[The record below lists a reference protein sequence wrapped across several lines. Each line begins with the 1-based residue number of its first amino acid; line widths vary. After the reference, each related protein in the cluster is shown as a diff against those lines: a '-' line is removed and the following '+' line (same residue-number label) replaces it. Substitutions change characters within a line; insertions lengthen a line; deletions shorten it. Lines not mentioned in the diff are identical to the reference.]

1 MKKSININE
10 LANILWNLFGNPEKS
25 FWIGD
30 ESLPEKSI
38 LRYKY
43 EVEMKHIEADY
54 IKNESGGINRLEK
67 VDCDEECYWIEKDSK
82 EYDPKKMERLEK
94 VEIEVWDYICDNF
107 EQDFKNKVNVETI
120 LNYIELGEVN
130 KKDIE
135 HSINAVMYDL
145 CNLFCEFT
153 VLGGEKLYP
162 ELGDNPWEHP
172 ETIYLQV
179 SIPNIS
185 LTDLNSNWTDDK
197 FLLEKNETSKDTNE
211 GS

>member
-1 MKKSININE
+1 M
-10 LANILWNLFGNPEKS
+10 
-25 FWIGD
+25 
-30 ESLPEKSI
+30 
-38 LRYKY
+38 
-43 EVEMKHIEADY
+43 
-54 IKNESGGINRLEK
+54 
-67 VDCDEECYWIEKDSK
+67 
-82 EYDPKKMERLEK
+82 
-94 VEIEVWDYICDNF
+94 
-107 EQDFKNKVNVETI
+107 
-120 LNYIELGEVN
+120 NYIELGEVN

-185 LTDLNSNWTDDK
+185 LTDLNSNWTEDK
-197 FLLEKNETSKDTNE
+197 FLLEKNEISKDTNE